1 MHRPNPATK
10 RRCAR
15 VHPTGAGVGRRR
27 GFVPYRLDSSP
38 HRRRGWTD
46 KEIGESEDVS
56 EETARMKTQE
66 FPELGKLGKPNQT
79 IAAYAEEGW
88 TPPIYNPTPFLPEF
102 YLSLARVV
110 ITSAIVG
117 NAHQPTVH
125 RRKTALK
132 AIVARAI

>member
-1 MHRPNPATK
+1 MHEGA
-10 RRCAR
+10 
-15 VHPTGAGVGRRR
+15 PTV
-27 GFVPYRLDSSP
+27 D
-38 HRRRGWTD
+38 
-46 KEIGESEDVS
+46 DVL
-56 EETARMKTQE
+56 AE
-66 FPELGKLGKPNQT
+66 FPNLENSPKSHQT
-79 IAAYAEEGW
+79 LATYSEPDW

>member
-1 MHRPNPATK
+1 MHQPKNFQNWENLGFTQ
-10 RRCAR
+10 
-15 VHPTGAGVGRRR
+15 VHEGAPTV
-27 GFVPYRLDSSP
+27 D
-38 HRRRGWTD
+38 
-46 KEIGESEDVS
+46 DVLAICS
-56 EETARMKTQE
+56 E
-66 FPELGKLGKPNQT
+66 FPELEKLNKSSQT
-79 IAAYAEEGW
+79 LATYSEPDW